1 MKKLLTIAFLL
12 PMTIGASAQGVAIG
26 TGTPTAHASAAL
38 DVQSTTQGILV
49 PRMTTAQ
56 RTGIAAPA
64 GGLLVFDTTSGSF
77 WYYTGTAWQELV
89 GGGPSA
95 AGWSLTGNAGTDSV
109 TNFIGTT
116 DAQPLL
122 FRANNAPAGMVRVGA
137 PGLGNTSFGSNALS
151 TGATGWYN
159 CAFGP
164 SALGSVSS
172 GQFNVAVG
180 AEALSSI
187 TTAGQNIGIG
197 GSALRNNVSS
207 TGNIAVGYQAMS
219 EVTGGINNMAFGH
232 RALQR
237 NVSGQYNVVIGYEA
251 LDTANTGNNNMAIGR
266 NALGSNLSGTSN
278 VAMGSSA
285 LASNTT
291 GNFNTA
297 YGTSALSDNA
307 SSQLNTAIG
316 YAALNNIVTGGSNT
330 ALGANSGPAVA
341 GISNS
346 TAIGN
351 GATPSATNRI
361 TIGTSG
367 NNNLTGGYGN
377 WQNLSDGRFKRDVRD
392 DVPGLAFIKRLRPV
406 TYSLDAA
413 ALDRFLG
420 VASRM
425 AKLEDPVARQQYHD
439 RVQEV
444 SRQVLTGF
452 VAQEVEQSAKDI
464 GYQFDGVHHPVDEHD
479 HYTLGYASFV
489 VPLVKAV
496 QEQQTMI
503 EALRNELDAAAAER
517 VELLRRLER
526 IEANTQHQE

>member
-1 MKKLLTIAFLL
+1 MKTCSTIALL
-12 PMTIGASAQGVAIG
+12 ALLAGQVTAQGVAIG
-26 TGTPTAHASAAL
+26 SGTPTAHASAAL
-38 DVQSTTQGILV
+38 DVQSTTQGMLV
-49 PRMTTAQ
+49 PRMITAQ

-64 GGLLVFDTTSGSF
+64 NGLLVFDTTSGSF
-77 WYYTGTAWQELV
+77 WYYTGAAWQELI
-89 GGGPSA
+89 GGGPAA

-122 FRANNAPAGMVRVGA
+122 FRANNAPAGMVRVGT

-207 TGNIAVGYQAMS
+207 SGNIAVGYQAMS
-219 EVTGGINNMAFGH
+219 EVTGGINNTAVGH

-251 LDTANTGNNNMAIGR
+251 LDTANTGNNNVAIGR
-266 NALGSNLSGTSN
+266 NALGENLSGVSN
-278 VAMGSSA
+278 VAVGLNALGSNA
-285 LASNTT
+285 G
-291 GNFNTA
+291 GNYNVG
-297 YGTSALSDNA
+297 YGTGALGGLTTA
-307 SSQLNTAIG
+307 SLNTAVG
-316 YAALNNIVTGGSNT
+316 YGALNTITSGGTNT
-330 ALGANSGPAVA
+330 ALGANSGPVLT
-341 GISNS
+341 GLSNT

-351 GATPSATNRI
+351 GATPSASNRI
-361 TIGTSG
+361 TIGTSS
-367 NNNLTGGYGN
+367 NLNLTGGYGN
-377 WQNLSDGRFKRDVRD
+377 WQNLSDGRFKRNVRT
-392 DVPGLAFIKRLRPV
+392 DVPGLDFINKLRPV
-406 TYSLDAA
+406 TYTLDAVE
-413 ALDRFLG
+413 LDRFLG
-420 VASRM
+420 LSSRM
-425 AKLEDPVARQQYHD
+425 AELEDPVARQQYLD

-444 SRQVLTGF
+444 SQQVITGF
-452 VAQEVEQSAKDI
+452 VAQEVEQSAKAI
-464 GYQFDGVHHPVDEHD
+464 GYEFDGVHHPVDEHD

-503 EALRNELDAAAAER
+503 TALRHELDAATAER
-517 VELLRRLER
+517 AELLRRLDR